1 METRIP
7 APATSLTDDQLS
19 AVLHDRG
26 QRVTPQRLV
35 INRALREL
43 DRHVTAEEVLASVAD
58 RLPNVSLP
66 TVYSTLELFEDLGLV
81 HRLGVSQGA
90 LLYDPR
96 PEPHDHMVCDSCGK
110 IEDLQG
116 GVELRRALDRAKRG
130 GFTPRRA
137 EVRINGLCA
146 DCAASQSS

>member
-1 METRIP
+1 MKSAST
-7 APATSLTDDQLS
+7 TLTDEQLT

-81 HRLGVSQGA
+81 HRIGVSQGA

-96 PEPHDHMVCDSCGK
+96 PEPHDHMVCDNCGK
-110 IEDLQG
+110 VEDIHA
-116 GVELRRALDRAKRG
+116 GVELEAAFARAKRG
-130 GFTPRRA
+130 GFAPRRA

-146 DCAASQSS
+146 DCSR

>member
-1 METRIP
+1 MESSRT
-7 APATSLTDDQLS
+7 ALSDKQLS
-19 AVLHDRG
+19 AVLHERG

-35 INRALREL
+35 INRALRDL
-43 DRHVTAEEVLASVAD
+43 DRHVTADEVLAAVAD

-81 HRLGVSQGA
+81 HRVGVSRGA
-90 LLYDPR
+90 LLFDPR
-96 PEPHDHMVCDSCGK
+96 PEPHDHMICDRCGK
-110 IEDLQG
+110 VEDIHG
-116 GVELRRALDRAKRG
+116 GVEFSRALARAKSS

-146 DCAASQSS
+146 DCARAAA

>member
-1 METRIP
+1 ME
-7 APATSLTDDQLS
+7 ATALNDKQLT
-19 AVLHDRG
+19 AVLHERG

-43 DRHVTAEEVLASVAD
+43 DTHVTAEEVLAAVAD

-66 TVYSTLELFEDLGLV
+66 TVYSTLDLFEELGLV
-81 HRLGVSQGA
+81 HRIGVSQGA

-96 PEPHDHMVCDSCGK
+96 PQPHDHMVCDNCGK
-110 IEDLQG
+110 VEDLQG
-116 GVELRRALDRAKRG
+116 GVELDRALFRAKRG
-130 GFTPRRA
+130 GFRPRRA

-146 DCAASQSS
+146 DCARLQ

>member
-1 METRIP
+1 MESTV
-7 APATSLTDDQLS
+7 THLSDDQLS
-19 AVLHDRG
+19 AVLHERG

-43 DRHVTAEEVLASVAD
+43 DRHVTAEEVLAAVGD

-66 TVYSTLELFEDLGLV
+66 TVYSTLELFEELGLV
-81 HRLGVSQGA
+81 HRIGVSQGA

-96 PEPHDHMVCDSCGK
+96 PEPHDHMVCDKCGK
-110 IEDLQG
+110 VEDVHAGIELG
-116 GVELRRALDRAKRG
+116 RAFDRAKRG
-130 GFTPRRA
+130 GFAPRRA

-146 DCAASQSS
+146 DCAAS

>member
-1 METRIP
+1 MESAST
-7 APATSLTDDQLS
+7 TLTDEQLT

-81 HRLGVSQGA
+81 HRIGVSQGA

-96 PEPHDHMVCDSCGK
+96 PEPHDHMVCDNCGK
-110 IEDLQG
+110 VEDIHA
-116 GVELRRALDRAKRG
+116 GVELQRAFTRARRG
-130 GFTPRRA
+130 GFAPRRA

-146 DCAASQSS
+146 DCSR

>member
-1 METRIP
+1 MRMEST
-7 APATSLTDDQLS
+7 ATPLSDEQLS
-19 AVLHDRG
+19 AVLHERG

-43 DRHVTAEEVLASVAD
+43 DRHVTADEVLAAVAD

-81 HRLGVSQGA
+81 HRIGVSQGA
-90 LLYDPR
+90 LLFDPR
-96 PEPHDHMVCDSCGK
+96 PEPHDHMVCDNCGK
-110 IEDLQG
+110 VEDVQAGIELG
-116 GVELRRALDRAKRG
+116 RAFERAERG

-146 DCAASQSS
+146 ECARS